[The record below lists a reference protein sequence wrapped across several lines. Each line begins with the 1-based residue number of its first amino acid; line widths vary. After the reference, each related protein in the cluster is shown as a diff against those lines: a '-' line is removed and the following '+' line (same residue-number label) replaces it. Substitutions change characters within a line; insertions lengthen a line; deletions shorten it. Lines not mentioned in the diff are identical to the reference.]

1 MTEDA
6 KQAWS
11 EVGEKFSS
19 WGRRVA
25 ERYDEAGSS
34 EVAAEEKTRELQHVA
49 KEVIDEVSRG
59 FSALGKTLRADDAN
73 KDLRDAVSAIGD
85 AITATV
91 NEVTEGIRTG
101 RSTGGATGSGAPRR
115 PDDDQKPST

>member
-1 MTEDA
+1 
-6 KQAWS
+6 
-11 EVGEKFSS
+11 
-19 WGRRVA
+19 
-25 ERYDEAGSS
+25 
-34 EVAAEEKTRELQHVA
+34 
-49 KEVIDEVSRG
+49 
-59 FSALGKTLRADDAN
+59 
-73 KDLRDAVSAIGD
+73 VSAIGD